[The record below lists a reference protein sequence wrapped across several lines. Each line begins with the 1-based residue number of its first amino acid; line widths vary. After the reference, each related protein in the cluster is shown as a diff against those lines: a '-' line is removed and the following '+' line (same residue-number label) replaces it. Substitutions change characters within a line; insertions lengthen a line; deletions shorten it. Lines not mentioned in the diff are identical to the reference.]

1 VTCASGGVLGVVLAC
16 VVAGATS
23 WLVVTVLVADLVTLD
38 PFPEMV
44 AVFIARSQFEFVGY
58 NLIG

>member
-1 VTCASGGVLGVVLAC
+1 LGVVLAC

-44 AVFIARSQFEFVGY
+44 AVFIARSQFEFVGH

>member
-1 VTCASGGVLGVVLAC
+1 VTCASGGVLLVVLPC

-23 WLVVTVLVADLVTLD
+23 GLVVTVLVADLVTLN
-38 PFPEMV
+38 PLSKVV
-44 AVFIARSQFEFVGY
+44 AVLIARSQFEFVSD

>member
-1 VTCASGGVLGVVLAC
+1 MGVVVAC

-38 PFPEMV
+38 PFSEMV
-44 AVFIARSQFEFVGY
+44 AVFIARSQFEFVGH